1 MERLFFTINESIA
14 KTANDMNSMKDYVAG
29 SATKEYQNK
38 VNQVYDYVDK
48 IADQRPHLLEK
59 AQRMAERYSRKL
71 AEYYNSYY
79 RNEAS
84 CPSILVSGGGN
95 FPVGKKNKQ
104 NSRRETLMA
113 DWNYLEEYAK
123 KIKYLLTMEQ
133 PILSGDA
140 QAIELLEDKL
150 ETLKERQERMKAA
163 NKAIRMKDTQKG
175 DEALLD
181 MGYSEEQIRKLR
193 EPDFCGRVG
202 YPSFELQNN
211 NANIKRVESRIKD
224 LKATKEAGT
233 KESENEFFKV
243 VENTEVMRL
252 QLFFDGK
259 PEANVRDI
267 LKGNGFKWSPKN
279 GCWQRQLTD
288 NAKYALQRITKALNE
303 MENSEP
309 EE

>member
-1 MERLFFTINESIA
+1 
-14 KTANDMNSMKDYVAG
+14 
-29 SATKEYQNK
+29 
-38 VNQVYDYVDK
+38 
-48 IADQRPHLLEK
+48 
-59 AQRMAERYSRKL
+59 
-71 AEYYNSYY
+71 
-79 RNEAS
+79 
-84 CPSILVSGGGN
+84 
-95 FPVGKKNKQ
+95 
-104 NSRRETLMA
+104 
-113 DWNYLEEYAK
+113 
-123 KIKYLLTMEQ
+123 
-133 PILSGDA
+133 
-140 QAIELLEDKL
+140 
-150 ETLKERQERMKAA
+150 MKAA